1 MGRKGWTILIATV
14 AGAIIGAVIG
24 YLIGQSAL
32 GSVLGSVLGAE
43 VAAGLM
49 AIGLLLPAEVW
60 VTLAEFSQLA
70 ECCSRFVVVLLAS
83 IVALGGL
90 LLWHSLALAALA
102 GVGVMTGLLV
112 VLSILACLSKDAPA
126 VS

>member
-32 GSVLGSVLGAE
+32 GAMLGAE

-49 AIGLLLPAEVW
+49 AIGFALNALLPAEVW
-60 VTLAEFSQLA
+60 MTLAEFGKIA
-70 ECCSRFVVVLLAS
+70 ECCLSCVVVLLAS

-112 VLSILACLSKDAPA
+112 VLSVLARLSKDASA
-126 VS
+126 I